1 MSSYAES
8 CETQVEPGKPD
19 QFCTMKDEVKKAPLF
34 VTAYPAA
41 WRVEIVDDVNHRGF
55 EYVR

>member
-1 MSSYAES
+1 
-8 CETQVEPGKPD
+8 
-19 QFCTMKDEVKKAPLF
+19 MKDEVKKAPIF